1 MLRILVIS
9 LFVANLLLL
18 AFQDDKPE
26 VKPEI
31 VETTI
36 VEETSNIPTIHLFS
50 EMMEDQGL
58 LSGNRRCF
66 SLGPFHTIEDRDE
79 TRVLLMEVSARISER
94 ETQALVEKGYWVF
107 MPPYASLLIAN
118 QELLALQALGLKDIA
133 VIYDGEWKNAISLGY
148 FLRQENAV
156 RRKKSLEERGYSP
169 LIRVQRQAEP
179 RYWLDYEQKLGAPYV
194 MPSADTAILPELHRA
209 IPCGDAHAGQTDES

>member
-66 SLGPFHTIEDRDE
+66 SLGPFHTTEDRDE
-79 TRVLLMEVSARISER
+79 TQARLMEVSARISER

-118 QELLALQALGLKDIA
+118 QELLSLQALGLKDIA
-133 VIYDGEWKNAISLGY
+133 VIYDGEWKNASSLGY
-148 FLRQENAV
+148 FLRQ
-156 RRKKSLEERGYSP
+156 
-169 LIRVQRQAEP
+169 
-179 RYWLDYEQKLGAPYV
+179 
-194 MPSADTAILPELHRA
+194 
-209 IPCGDAHAGQTDES
+209 